1 MPKYS
6 FPDDMFTPPEERTDD
21 WPDDLEL
28 RRAVDW
34 FKSKMDEGEWEKRR
48 LNAAERLYDAALH
61 QITDTKGRL
70 FEGRDTIGWYLFL
83 AEANLD
89 HVWNYEP
96 VFGSRVIPIFKAIGR
111 DFNALKTVP
120 GIEDRVAEIVG
131 KNRSQP
137 NGGLF
142 ELLVA
147 SAYLREGA
155 EVAFVPERPGV
166 AKTHDLDATIG
177 GVTWAVECKRMEV
190 GETGERERNRIRE
203 LWNPIAHHLARAGR
217 SVLAQVEFHVSPEDL
232 PDDHLVRRAAPVLA
246 RELTSIAWDDGSSTG
261 TIRPLD
267 MGPVKAVLADNFLMQ
282 GSSRLME
289 LLTGRYARNM
299 PYNTVLKA
307 KFGDNPRFIS
317 DLDLA
322 VVLQYEVTA
331 DAAIDAK
338 ARDIFRKLR
347 EANQQ
352 LPADRPSVVHVGF
365 EAVEGDRIEKA
376 RYEKILATTA
386 KFDPAGKP
394 LEWVYCHYFVP
405 ESPPDESWAFD
416 ETAQW
421 AAIKPQHARPLDTP
435 FLVMPESA
443 DGRTGPHWQV

>member
-1 MPKYS
+1 
-6 FPDDMFTPPEERTDD
+6 MFTPPADRPHD
-21 WPDDLEL
+21 WPDAPEL

-34 FKSKMDEGEWEKRR
+34 FKSKMAAGEWEARR
-48 LNAAERLYDAALH
+48 LVAAGRLYDAALH
-61 QITDTKGRL
+61 NITDTKGR
-70 FEGRDTIGWYLFL
+70 FFDTRDTIGWYLFL

-111 DFNALKTVP
+111 DFDALKAVP

-147 SAYLREGA
+147 SAYVREGA
-155 EVAFVPERPGV
+155 NVAFVPEQPGV

-177 GVTWAVECKRMEV
+177 GVTWAVECKRMEM
-190 GETGERERNRIRE
+190 GATSERERNRIRE
-203 LWNPIAHHLARAGR
+203 LWNPIGHHLARAGR
-217 SVLAQVEFHVSPEDL
+217 SVLAQVEFHVSPDEL
-232 PDDHLVRRAAPVLA
+232 PDDHLVRRAAPIVSGTLK
-246 RELTSIAWDDGSSTG
+246 SVAWDDTSSSG
-261 TIRPLD
+261 RIGPLD
-267 MGPVKAVLADNFLMQ
+267 MRPVKAVLADNFLMQ

-289 LLTGRYARNM
+289 LLTGSYARNM
-299 PYNTVLKA
+299 PYNTVLKV
-307 KFGDNPRFIS
+307 KFSDNPRFIK

-322 VVLQYEVTA
+322 VVLKYEVTA

-352 LPADRPSVVHVGF
+352 LPQDRPSVVHIGF

-386 KFDPAGKP
+386 RFDPEGKP

-405 ESPPDESWAFD
+405 ESPPDQSWAFD
-416 ETAQW
+416 ETTQW
-421 AAIKPQHARPLDTP
+421 AAIRPQHPKPLDQP
-435 FLVMPESA
+435 FLVIPESA
-443 DGRTGPHWQV
+443 DGRTGPHWQL

>member
-1 MPKYS
+1 MPKYP
-6 FPDDMFTPPEERTDD
+6 FPDDMFTPPDERTED

-34 FKSKMDEGEWEKRR
+34 FKSKMTADEWEARR
-48 LNAAERLYDAALH
+48 LAAAERLYDAALH
-61 QITDTKGRL
+61 NITDTKGRF
-70 FEGRDTIGWYLFL
+70 FEARDTFGWYLFL

-96 VFGSRVIPIFKAIGR
+96 VFGSRVIPVFKAIGR
-111 DFNALKTVP
+111 DFDALKTVA
-120 GIEDRVAEIVG
+120 GVEDRIAEIVG

-155 EVAFVPERPGV
+155 EVAFVPEQPGV
-166 AKTHDLDATIG
+166 AKTHDLDATID

-190 GETGERERNRIRE
+190 GDTGDHERNRIRE

-217 SVLAQVEFHVSPEDL
+217 SILAEVEFHVPPKDL
-232 PDDHLVRRAAPVLA
+232 PDDHLVRRVASVVLGG
-246 RELTSIAWDDGSSTG
+246 SKSVSWDDASSTG
-261 TIRPLD
+261 VIKPLD
-267 MGPVKAVLADNFLMQ
+267 MGPVKAVLADNDLMQ

-289 LLTGRYARNM
+289 LLTGRYVRNM

-307 KFGDNPRFIS
+307 KFGGNPRYIT

-322 VVLQYEVTA
+322 VVLRYEVTA
-331 DAAIDAK
+331 EAAIDAK

-352 LPADRPSVVHVGF
+352 LPSDRPSVVHIGF

-376 RYEKILATTA
+376 RYEKILATTER
-386 KFDPAGKP
+386 FDPEGKP

-416 ETAQW
+416 ETTQW
-421 AAIKPQHARPLDTP
+421 AAIRPQHPKPLDKP
-435 FLVMPESA
+435 FLIMPDSA